1 MLKKLYQVNESAH
14 ETNFYASSFTQAAN
28 SYPNECVRF
37 TLAVFLVF
45 GVCKITVDEI
55 VAMFY
60 PSPIKR
66 KTAYRQEAGVH
77 APNHWQTVG
86 WHAITSRTVDWFI
99 RVKNFVAKNC
109 RILQT
114 FWWV

>member
-1 MLKKLYQVNESAH
+1 MKVHMKRNLIQVRSLKLKTISLPKRSVPQAFQCKL
-14 ETNFYASSFTQAAN
+14 
-28 SYPNECVRF
+28 
-37 TLAVFLVF
+37 LAVFLVF

-99 RVKNFVAKNC
+99 RVKIFVAKKC
-109 RILQT
+109 QILQT